1 MRIAIFADIHGNLV
15 AFEAALEH
23 ARRQGAERLII
34 AGDLVIGS
42 PDAAACWRLACALGA
57 PLLRGNHERYVFD
70 YGTPQAAPAW
80 STRQFGPMHWAH
92 GQLLPEERAA
102 MAALPMSL
110 RLPEFPDLLVVH
122 GSLRSDA
129 DQVRP
134 ATPQEDLAAMF
145 PGVTE
150 RLIVRA
156 HDHIQDIRPWG
167 RQTIVTAGSIGVPL
181 DGVPTA
187 QYVLLDQT
195 RDGWQ
200 FRHQSVPYNLDAAL
214 ARFADSGY
222 LEQAGPIARL
232 CRRELATA
240 TLQVLPFLRA
250 YQRWRE
256 AGEISLEDG
265 VERFLAF

>member
-42 PDAAACWRLACALGA
+42 PDAAACWRLASALGA
-57 PLLRGNHERYVFD
+57 PMLRGNHERYIFD
-70 YGTPQAAPAW
+70 YGTPRAAPAW

-92 GQLLPEERAA
+92 GQLRPDERAA

-110 RLPEFPDLLVVH
+110 RPPELPGLLVVH

-134 ATPQEDLAAMF
+134 ATPEEALAEMF
-145 PGVTE
+145 PDVQE
-150 RLIVRA
+150 ALIVRA

-167 RQTIVTAGSIGVPL
+167 RRTIVTAGSIGVPL
-181 DGVPTA
+181 DGDTTA
-187 QYVLLDQT
+187 QYLILDQA
-195 RDGWQ
+195 REGWAI
-200 FRHQSVPYNLDAAL
+200 RHQAVPYDLDAAL

-222 LEQAGPIARL
+222 LAAAGPIARL

-240 TLQVLPFLRA
+240 TLQVVPFLRA

-256 AGEISLEDG
+256 EAEIALEEG
-265 VERFLAF
+265 VERFLAY